1 MPGYNCTIKERMMY
15 SSCKGQF
22 LEIIESL
29 GIVVEKRLEIDDGK
43 ELTEEFLYDE
53 IHPKRN
59 IHRPAFAKPKGPP
72 NRGAKRITK
81 SQPAQ

>member
-1 MPGYNCTIKERMMY
+1 MFKF
-15 SSCKGQF
+15 Q
-22 LEIIESL
+22 
-29 GIVVEKRLEIDDGK
+29 LEIDDGK

-59 IHRPAFAKPKGPP
+59 LHRPAFAKPKGPP